1 MILFYWI
8 PNLIPWSDIR
18 WYILRA
24 VYFPSLQVSQGREE
38 KKGRIILTPIS
49 WYLYHRM
56 GNISTASQPSEA
68 WMTRY
73 DEKREYVRYDLDTP
87 IVYAFQ
93 DSDQFNP
100 ARLCNYCKGGMCFE
114 SDNAVEPGADI
125 YIMMENFL
133 PDSIDAEFSDGYLA
147 EVRWCR
153 KHSLEPAQQFLI
165 GVKYYQTI
173 IK

>member
-1 MILFYWI
+1 
-8 PNLIPWSDIR
+8 
-18 WYILRA
+18 
-24 VYFPSLQVSQGREE
+24 
-38 KKGRIILTPIS
+38 
-49 WYLYHRM
+49 
-56 GNISTASQPSEA
+56 
-68 WMTRY
+68 MTRY
-73 DEKREYVRYDLDTP
+73 HERREHVRYDLDTP

-100 ARLCNYCKGGMCFE
+100 ARLCNYCKEGMCFE
-114 SDNAVEPGADI
+114 SDNAIEPGADI

-133 PDSIDAEFSDGYLA
+133 PDSIDAEFYDGYLA

-153 KHSLEPAQQFLI
+153 RYPPEAAEQFLV

>member
-1 MILFYWI
+1 MH
-8 PNLIPWSDIR
+8 PNPD
-18 WYILRA
+18 
-24 VYFPSLQVSQGREE
+24 
-38 KKGRIILTPIS
+38 
-49 WYLYHRM
+49 
-56 GNISTASQPSEA
+56 EA

-93 DSDQFNP
+93 DSDQFKP

-114 SDNAVEPGADI
+114 TDNAVEAGADI

-133 PDSIDAEFSDGYLA
+133 PDSIDAEFYDGYLA

-153 KHSLEPAQQFLI
+153 KQSPEPAHPFLI
-165 GVKYYQTI
+165 GVKYYQTV